1 MQHVTANIH
10 VCRSFIC
17 QLSGVARLRCAACP
31 PCVPVCRC
39 AGARVTVCHHRPA
52 VVSRCGDSRGDT
64 PHTATLHLHLHLH
77 LHLTQGAAT
86 MVRSL
91 GWLLAALA
99 SLGPGVAAN
108 QRDSEVVIQRHFKG
122 DIYTTSKWSFIFSTL
137 D

>member
-1 MQHVTANIH
+1 M
-10 VCRSFIC
+10 
-17 QLSGVARLRCAACP
+17 
-31 PCVPVCRC
+31 
-39 AGARVTVCHHRPA
+39 
-52 VVSRCGDSRGDT
+52 RGLQGGHTT
-64 PHTATLHLHLHLH
+64 PHTATLHLHLH

-122 DIYTTSKWSFIFSTL
+122 DIYTTSK
-137 D
+137 

>member
-1 MQHVTANIH
+1 
-10 VCRSFIC
+10 
-17 QLSGVARLRCAACP
+17 
-31 PCVPVCRC
+31 
-39 AGARVTVCHHRPA
+39 
-52 VVSRCGDSRGDT
+52 
-64 PHTATLHLHLHLH
+64 
-77 LHLTQGAAT
+77 

-137 D
+137 DLAPSAVWTERLTPSFHVLSAI

>member
-1 MQHVTANIH
+1 MKSV
-10 VCRSFIC
+10 SY
-17 QLSGVARLRCAACP
+17 AACHCKYSCLP
-31 PCVPVCRC
+31 QFHLSAERSGPAEMRCLSPVRASVPVCRC
-39 AGARVTVCHHRPA
+39 ACNCVPPPARQWSVGAGTPGGTHH
-52 VVSRCGDSRGDT
+52 T

-99 SLGPGVAAN
+99 NLGPGVAAN

-122 DIYTTSKWSFIFSTL
+122 DIYTTSK
-137 D
+137 